1 METKI
6 VDRALYM
13 SQKLGTLS
21 VAQKKEFS
29 RILNTDHDATF
40 DEIFSKVTKRI
51 HQKPLIDKLNY
62 SALKDGD
69 SQFIPLTC
77 VSESLSS
84 ARSPYGEIRF

>member
-1 METKI
+1 MEKETKI

-13 SQKLGTLS
+13 SQKIGTLS

-51 HQKPLIDKLNY
+51 H
-62 SALKDGD
+62 
-69 SQFIPLTC
+69 
-77 VSESLSS
+77 
-84 ARSPYGEIRF
+84 